1 MLNYTKTMQGTDAE
15 KYRHEGART
24 RLLRWRT
31 PSHCYLG
38 PSENLKKAVT
48 LFVVAQQQL

>member
-1 MLNYTKTMQGTDAE
+1 MLNYTKRMQGTDAE
-15 KYRHEGART
+15 KYRHVGART

-31 PSHCYLG
+31 PGHCYLG
-38 PSENLKKAVT
+38 PSENLTKAT